1 MNATTAGRCFRAI
14 AVFGVVTALVLGV
27 TGWLFL
33 TDLDE
38 NLDQSLQIGE
48 TASVSVIE
56 TIDVAEQLIES
67 LDAGLVTVGA
77 TLGAVEST
85 LGDTAGVASTTAS
98 LSATLPQ
105 SFDDIDVALSTVE
118 TLSGAIDSALSGL
131 SNVPFGPDY
140 DPAVPLPVAIR
151 NLRAAFDPIG
161 DDLTRLTT
169 ELQNFADGSGD
180 VGGRVDSV
188 RGDLAETRAALANS
202 SALLDD
208 YRRTATDAGLLAASS
223 RGDMSRA
230 FALARF
236 AVLMLALFVVV
247 AQFVPWWLAGR
258 LSSGQVSLGA
268 AQGTD
273 GSRHETA
280 DVRHQA
286 DHDVDHDDHHDH
298 DHHHDHHHDHD
309 HHDSRGRH
317 DHAGPT
323 S

>member
-14 AVFGVVTALVLGV
+14 AGFGVVTALVLGI

-48 TASVSVIE
+48 TASASVIE
-56 TIDVAEQLIES
+56 TIDVAERLIES

-77 TLGAVEST
+77 TLGAVESA

-98 LSATLPQ
+98 LSATLPE

-118 TLSGAIDSALSGL
+118 SLSGAIDSALSGL

-151 NLRAAFDPIG
+151 NLRDAFDPIG
-161 DDLTRLTT
+161 EDLTRLTT
-169 ELQNFADGSGD
+169 ELQDFADGSGD

-230 FALARF
+230 FALARL

-247 AQFVPWWLAGR
+247 AQFVPWWLADR
-258 LSSGQVSLGA
+258 LPSGQVSPESVG
-268 AQGTD
+268 GTG
-273 GSRHETA
+273 GSRHQIG
-280 DVRHQA
+280 DIRHQ
-286 DHDVDHDDHHDH
+286 VDHDPDPDDQDDHEN
-298 DHHHDHHHDHD
+298 DHHHDDHDHD
-309 HHDSRGRH
+309 DRGQHDQ
-317 DHAGPT
+317 
-323 S
+323 